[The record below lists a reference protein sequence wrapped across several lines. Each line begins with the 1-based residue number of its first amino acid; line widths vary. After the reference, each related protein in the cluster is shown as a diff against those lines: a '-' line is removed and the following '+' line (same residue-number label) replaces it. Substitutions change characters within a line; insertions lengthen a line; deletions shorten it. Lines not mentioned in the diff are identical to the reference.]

1 MVKQKS
7 FLTED
12 AVRNMAGHTLGFI
25 SSSGENVETQHYVS
39 GVGQLTTFNILGK
52 QCGISAFLGV
62 SDKPDGWYFPANK
75 NDAAIILETKNEKED
90 VNNVK
95 WIKELQKNLKI
106 VGAHY
111 SNVIGIL
118 YNGVEVCVYK
128 NGIFTETVDSLQ
140 NREYYL
146 SMFSSNAID
155 KQKIYR
161 ITKQINDCLHSKFN
175 LKNLYHRMIVTACS
189 LVAERYGADLASLKN
204 RDYATLRCAI
214 YDTLAKSLE
223 KGRQQNRK
231 LDILLEVYSEIKM
244 NITEDQES
252 INNFINWVCEISS
265 LINSDYWN
273 GEDVMAI
280 FFNEFNRYKG
290 KSESGQVFTPD
301 HITSLMYRLI
311 DVNKSDYVLDAACGS
326 GSFLVKAMCMMIKE
340 AGGPATSTATKIK
353 KDHLFGIEFDRE
365 IFALACANMLI
376 HKDGNS
382 NIENLDTRL
391 QTACS
396 WIESKPITKVLM
408 NPPFETK
415 YGCLDIVLNVLCS
428 VAKGTKCAFI
438 LPEKK
443 LEKESKTKVRRIL
456 KKHTLQKIIKLP
468 EKTFAEG
475 VSTSIFI
482 FEANVPHGEK
492 EIFTCFIQED
502 GLETVK
508 NQGRHD
514 VNNKWKDIEDKWVDI
529 IHKQSGDKTIQWIKP
544 SEHLSYQVPL
554 APFVLYEEDF
564 MKTAMDYLLFQN
576 GIDSKNFNKQI
587 ADAILY
593 GTHTFEITQHGNSEP
608 QKMEEIG

>member
-1 MVKQKS
+1 MAKRKKIRS
-7 FLTED
+7 ED
-12 AVRNMAGHTLGFI
+12 EVRSLAGHILGFVDG
-25 SSSGENVETQHYVS
+25 SGNNIETTDYTA
-39 GVGQLTTFNILGK
+39 GVGQLTTFNMLGK
-52 QCGISAFLGV
+52 EHGITSFLGI
-62 SDKPDGWYFPANK
+62 SDKPDGWFFPTTITVPAL
-75 NDAAIILETKNEKED
+75 ILEAKSEKE
-90 VNNVK
+90 NVDNPK
-95 WIKELQKNLKI
+95 WIKELQKNI
-106 VGAHY
+106 DIARTHY
-111 SNVIGIL
+111 PNVIGLL
-118 YNGVEVCVYK
+118 YNGLEVRAYK
-128 NGIFTETVDSLQ
+128 NGTYVETVPTLQ

-146 SMFSSNAID
+146 SIFRTNTID
-155 KQKIYR
+155 KQQIYR

-189 LVAERYGADLASLKN
+189 LVAERYGANLKGLKN
-204 RDYATLRCAI
+204 RGYATLRNAI

-223 KGRQQNRK
+223 DSRNQNRK
-231 LDILLEVYSEIKM
+231 LDILLEVYSEIRM

-252 INNFINWVCEISS
+252 LNNFIDWVCEISS

-290 KSESGQVFTPD
+290 KSEAGQVFTPD

-311 DVNKSDYVLDAACGS
+311 DVNQDDYVLDAACGS
-326 GSFLVKAMCMMIKE
+326 GSFLVKAMCMMIHE
-340 AGGPATSTATKIK
+340 AGGPATKKAKEIK
-353 KDHLFGIEFDRE
+353 TEHLFGIEFDRE

-376 HKDGNS
+376 HKDGKT
-382 NIENLDTRL
+382 NIENMDTRL

-415 YGCLDIVLNVLCS
+415 YGCIDIVTNVLSS

-443 LEKESKTKVRRIL
+443 LEKESKTKIKRL
-456 KKHTLQKIIKLP
+456 FMDHTLQKIIKLP

-482 FEANVPHGEK
+482 FEAKVPHGNK

-508 NQGRHD
+508 NQGRQD
-514 VNNKWKDIEDKWVDI
+514 VNNRWKSIEDRWVDI
-529 IHKQSGDKTIQWIKP
+529 IHKQSGDDTIQWINP
-544 SEHLSYQVPL
+544 SEHKSYQVP
-554 APFVLYEEDF
+554 APPFVISDEDF
-564 MKTAMDYLLFQN
+564 MKTAMDYLMFQE
-576 GIDSKNFNKQI
+576 GIDSKDFNKRLV
-587 ADAILY
+587 DSVLY
-593 GTHTFEITQHGNSEP
+593 GNCSISLTETGGIENG
-608 QKMEEIG
+608 